1 MEKLAS
7 QMLEKA
13 KQFVASNPQIIKNTL
28 LAGGLGAAA
37 GAMIPSPA
45 EDEDE
50 PASARLKRRLKNAL
64 IGGTVAGGAGALLSN
79 AAYNF
84 GTAKLQ
90 RQMTPEEKFIEA
102 QDDLAGTLKNPLT
115 LLGGAAVGGGI
126 GAAKDWK
133 VQQDKANTIIK
144 NINAKADAIEKSLQE
159 QLKNTTDVNEIAR
172 LKTELQ
178 HLTGPADSMGTA
190 GLRKWLYA
198 NKDAIE
204 NGATS
209 GRGSILTALQKGFG
223 FDSKPELAKAV
234 RELNISAVNSGLET
248 GYTKLF
254 EKQRVL
260 NNLLP
265 RLKGNWRTAGLAAAV
280 PLGLGITG
288 AMVDPD

>member
-13 KQFVASNPQIIKNTL
+13 KQFVQSNPQIVKNTL

-37 GAMIPSPA
+37 GALIPSPA

-90 RQMTPEEKFIEA
+90 RQLTPEEKFIEA

-115 LLGGAAVGGGI
+115 LLGGAAVGGGV
-126 GAAKDWK
+126 GATKDWK
-133 VQQDKANTIIK
+133 VQQEKANTIIK
-144 NINAKADAIEKSLQE
+144 NIRTEAETIEKSLQE
-159 QLKNTTDVNEIAR
+159 QLKKTTDVNEIAR
-172 LKTELQ
+172 LQDEIKN
-178 HLTGPADSMGTA
+178 LTRPAENMGTE

-198 NKDAIE
+198 NKNAIQQGHT
-204 NGATS
+204 NGQDT
-209 GRGSILTALQKGFG
+209 LTALKKGFG
-223 FDSKPELAKAV
+223 FDDQPELAKAV
-234 RELNISAVNSGLET
+234 RELNISAIKSGLET
-248 GYTKLF
+248 GTGQIYS
-254 EKQRVL
+254 KQRLL

>member
-13 KQFVASNPQIIKNTL
+13 KQFVASNPQIVKNTL

-37 GAMIPSPA
+37 GAMIPSSA

-90 RQMTPEEKFIEA
+90 RQLTPEEKFIEA

-133 VQQDKANTIIK
+133 VQQDKANTTIE
-144 NINAKADAIEKSLQE
+144 NIRDAAKTIENSLQK
-159 QLKNTTDVNEIAR
+159 QLENATDPGEIAR
-172 LKTELQ
+172 LQAELKNLKAPANNTGTE
-178 HLTGPADSMGTA
+178 

-198 NKDAIE
+198 NKNAIQQGHT
-204 NGATS
+204 NGQDT
-209 GRGSILTALQKGFG
+209 LMALQKGFG
-223 FDSKPELAKAV
+223 FDDQPELAKAV
-234 RELNISAVNSGLET
+234 RKMNISAVNSGLET

-254 EKQRVL
+254 EKQRLL

-265 RLKGNWRTAGLAAAV
+265 RLQGNWRTAGLAAAV

>member
-13 KQFVASNPQIIKNTL
+13 KQFVASNPQIVKNTL

-37 GAMIPSPA
+37 GAMIPAPA

-90 RQMTPEEKFIEA
+90 RQLTPEERFIEA
-102 QDDLAGTLKNPLT
+102 QDNLSGTLKNPLT

-133 VQQDKANTIIK
+133 VQQEKANTTIK
-144 NINAKADAIEKSLQE
+144 NISKGADDIKTSLQK
-159 QLKNTTDVNEIAR
+159 QLDKATDPTEIAD
-172 LKTELQ
+172 LKAAMKNLKAPAENTGTE
-178 HLTGPADSMGTA
+178 
-190 GLRKWLYA
+190 GLRRWLYA
-198 NKDAIE
+198 NKNAIQQGQT
-204 NGATS
+204 NGQDT
-209 GRGSILTALQKGFG
+209 LMALQRGFG
-223 FDSKPELAKAV
+223 FDDQPELAKAV
-234 RELNISAVNSGLET
+234 RKLNISAVASGLET
-248 GYTKLF
+248 GTGKIYS
-254 EKQRVL
+254 KQRLL

-265 RLKGNWRTAGLAAAV
+265 RLQGNWRTAGLAAAV

>member
-13 KQFVASNPQIIKNTL
+13 KQFVASNPQIVKNTL

-90 RQMTPEEKFIEA
+90 RQLTPEEKFIEA

-126 GAAKDWK
+126 GATKDWK
-133 VQQDKANTIIK
+133 VQQGKANAIIK
-144 NINAKADAIEKSLQE
+144 
-159 QLKNTTDVNEIAR
+159 R
-172 LKTELQ
+172 LNDSDKTLGLAE
-178 HLTGPADSMGTA
+178 GGTA
-190 GLRKWLYA
+190 GLRDWLYA
-198 NKDAIE
+198 HNPAASGKV
-204 NGATS
+204 GALDPSALKAFSRAKGVDKAGT
-209 GRGSILTALQKGFG
+209 GTAT
-223 FDSKPELAKAV
+223 PEIRKAL
-234 RELNISAVNSGLET
+234 RELNISARKAGALVGGSVASNLTRKERALI
-248 GYTKLF
+248 KLQ
-254 EKQRVL
+254 EDI
-260 NNLLP
+260 LP

>member
-13 KQFVASNPQIIKNTL
+13 KQFIESNPQVVKNTL

-50 PASARLKRRLKNAL
+50 PASERVKRRLKNAL
-64 IGGTVAGGAGALLSN
+64 LGGAVAGGAGALLSN

-126 GAAKDWK
+126 GATKDWK
-133 VQQDKANTIIK
+133 VQQGRANKIIERLNKTDKNLGLA
-144 NINAKADAIEKSLQE
+144 EE
-159 QLKNTTDVNEIAR
+159 
-172 LKTELQ
+172 
-178 HLTGPADSMGTA
+178 GTA
-190 GLRKWLYA
+190 GLRNWLYA
-198 NKDAIE
+198 NKPTVA
-204 NGATS
+204 NTS
-209 GRGSILTALQKGFG
+209 SPALEAF
-223 FDSKPELAKAV
+223 SKAV
-234 RELNISAVNSGLET
+234 GVDKAGIGTATPEIRKALRELNISARKAGALAGNGVAA
-248 GYTKLF
+248 
-254 EKQRVL
+254 
-260 NNLLP
+260 NLTRKERALIALQEDILP
-265 RLKGNWRTAGLAAAV
+265 RLRGNWRTAGLAAAV

-288 AMVDPD
+288 AMIDPD

>member
-13 KQFVASNPQIIKNTL
+13 KQFVESNPQIVKNTL

-37 GAMIPSPA
+37 GALIPSPA

-90 RQMTPEEKFIEA
+90 RQLTPEEKFIEA

-115 LLGGAAVGGGI
+115 LLGGAAIGGGV
-126 GAAKDWK
+126 GATKDWK
-133 VQQDKANTIIK
+133 VQQEKANTIIK
-144 NINAKADAIEKSLQE
+144 NIRTEAETIEKSLQE
-159 QLKNTTDVNEIAR
+159 QLKKATDPADIIR
-172 LKTELQ
+172 LKDELKN
-178 HLTGPADSMGTA
+178 LKRPAENMGTE
-190 GLRKWLYA
+190 GLRKWLYD
-198 NKDAIE
+198 NKNAIQQGHT
-204 NGATS
+204 NGQDT
-209 GRGSILTALQKGFG
+209 LTALKKGFG
-223 FDSKPELAKAV
+223 FDAQPELAKAV

>member
-13 KQFVASNPQIIKNTL
+13 KQFVESNPQIVKNTL

-37 GAMIPSPA
+37 GALIPSPA

-64 IGGTVAGGAGALLSN
+64 LGGTIAGGAGALLSN

-115 LLGGAAVGGGI
+115 LLGGATVGGGI
-126 GAAKDWK
+126 GAVKDWK
-133 VQQDKANTIIK
+133 VQQGKANTIIK
-144 NINAKADAIEKSLQE
+144 
-159 QLKNTTDVNEIAR
+159 QLKANDKNIGLAER
-172 LKTELQ
+172 
-178 HLTGPADSMGTA
+178 GTA
-190 GLRKWLYA
+190 GLKNWLYA
-198 NKDAIE
+198 NSQDKA
-204 NGATS
+204 
-209 GRGSILTALQKGFG
+209 ALEAFG
-223 FDSKPELAKAV
+223 KAV
-234 RELNISAVNSGLET
+234 GVAGTDTPDMRKALRELNISARKAGALKGGTVASNIT
-248 GYTKLF
+248 GK
-254 EKQRVL
+254 EKALLALQEDI
-260 NNLLP
+260 LP